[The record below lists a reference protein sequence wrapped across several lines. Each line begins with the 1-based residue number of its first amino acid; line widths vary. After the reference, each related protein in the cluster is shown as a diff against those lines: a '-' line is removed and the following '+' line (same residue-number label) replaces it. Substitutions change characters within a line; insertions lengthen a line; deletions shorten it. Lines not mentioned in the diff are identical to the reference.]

1 MCVCVCARTL
11 GSFVLFRILPLSSP
25 PHSREPK
32 KVVHGIKNSK
42 LSCTKNQILVLEANS
57 EKIAPRGF
65 CSIKHR
71 SEPIIGK
78 THPYVRRKVDT
89 FGIQST
95 QITTHSCGSATS
107 LLEITGTCFQTRWF
121 GRCLFY
127 LIEFST
133 IKFGTPIM
141 NIGYI

>member
-1 MCVCVCARTL
+1 MRK
-11 GSFVLFRILPLSSP
+11 LPQ
-25 PHSREPK
+25 EG
-32 KVVHGIKNSK
+32 V
-42 LSCTKNQILVLEANS
+42 
-57 EKIAPRGF
+57 

-78 THPYVRRKVDT
+78 THPYVRRNVDT
-89 FGIQST
+89 FRIQST
-95 QITTHSCGSATS
+95 QITTHSYGFATS
-107 LLEITGTCFQTRWF
+107 LLEITGTCFQTRGF